1 MQNETT
7 RYLREA
13 LAQQLEHGVKLNI
26 ALDDAVT
33 TINSLFDIVGSL
45 VDHVNVF
52 HAQHGIEPME
62 HPFENLEYQ
71 AFPQGQ
77 AQ

>member
-13 LAQQLEHGVKLNI
+13 LSQQLEHGTKLST
-26 ALDDAVT
+26 ALDNAVT
-33 TINSLFDIVGSL
+33 TINDLFDIVGSL

-52 HAQHGIEPME
+52 HAEHGITPMQ
-62 HPFENLEYQ
+62 HPFENLEYV
-71 AFPQGQ
+71 AFPEE
-77 AQ
+77 AN